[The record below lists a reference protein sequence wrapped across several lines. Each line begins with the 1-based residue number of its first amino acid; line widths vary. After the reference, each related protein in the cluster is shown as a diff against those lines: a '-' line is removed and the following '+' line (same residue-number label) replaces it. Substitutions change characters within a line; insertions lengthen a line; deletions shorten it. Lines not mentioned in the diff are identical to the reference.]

1 MVEYTSCTIIEGV
14 LNPKHYLDII
24 IGRHE
29 YRGLLELFTF
39 MFRHRSYTSEPYN
52 TEFETEYFPDMN
64 ALADCLEGAII
75 LVAEYNNEFLHK
87 LLSPE
92 YKSTCFIYEDPKDPI
107 PGVIPSKDHP
117 RHGKGLNLLGEILTR
132 VKDEYNA
139 N

>member
-107 PGVIPSKDHP
+107 PGVIPGKDHP

>member
-1 MVEYTSCTIIEGV
+1 
-14 LNPKHYLDII
+14 
-24 IGRHE
+24 
-29 YRGLLELFTF
+29 
-39 MFRHRSYTSEPYN
+39 MFRHHSYTSEPYN

-64 ALADCLEGAII
+64 ALVDCLEGAII

-92 YKSTCFIYEDPKDPI
+92 YKSIYFIYEDPKDPI
-107 PGVIPSKDHP
+107 LGVIPSKDHP
-117 RHGKGLNLLGEILTR
+117 GHGKGLNLLGEILTR